1 MQKIIIIGA
10 GLCGTLLAIRLGQRG
25 YHVQMY
31 EKRGDMRKEGVEA
44 GRSINLA
51 LSHRGL
57 MALEQAGLAE
67 AVKAYCIPMHGRQI
81 HTLAGQTF
89 DSPYSGRP
97 QDYINSVSRSTLNI
111 ALLNAADEMAHVN
124 ISFNHK
130 CEGVNLD
137 AGSANLINL
146 TTGEKFT
153 EEGTVVIGTD
163 GAGSAVRR
171 SMMAQTTKLRFNY
184 EQSFLEHG
192 YKELTIPPGPNGT
205 YRIEKNALHIWPRDE
220 FMIIALPNL
229 DGSFTVTMFHPY
241 GGKYGLD
248 NLRTKP
254 QVAAFFEKYFSTLI
268 PHTPDYLEDFFKN
281 PTGTLGTIRCA
292 PWQAYGRTLV
302 MGDAAHAIVP
312 FYGQGMNASFED
324 VRVFDDILG
333 ANEGNW
339 EKIFTEFQ
347 VARIENAR
355 AIGEL
360 ALDNFH
366 EMQDKVNDAIFIKK
380 RNLERQLED
389 QFPDYYS
396 KYSLVTFQPKLPYA
410 EAMARGRQQD
420 DFLMEL
426 CARDTIPKLE
436 KVMEGIRALTP

>member
-25 YHVQMY
+25 YNVQMY

-67 AVKAYCIPMHGRQI
+67 AVKEYCIPMHGRQI

-89 DSPYSGRP
+89 DSAYSGRP

-111 ALLNAADEMAHVN
+111 ALLNAADEMDHVN
-124 ISFNHK
+124 IAFDHK
-130 CEGVNLD
+130 CNSVNLD
-137 AGSANLINL
+137 AGSANLMNL
-146 TTGEKFT
+146 TTGENFT
-153 EEGTVVIGTD
+153 DEGAVVIGTD

-171 SMMAQTTKLRFNY
+171 SMMGQTTKLRFNY

-241 GGKYGLD
+241 GGEYGLN
-248 NLRTKP
+248 NLTTKE
-254 QVAAFFEKYFSTLI
+254 QVAAFFEKYFPTLT

-324 VRVFDDILG
+324 VRVFDDIL
-333 ANEGNW
+333 NEHEGDW
-339 EKIFTEFQ
+339 GKIFMEFQ
-347 VARIENAR
+347 AARIENAN

-366 EMQDKVNDAIFIKK
+366 EMQDKTNDAIFIKK
-380 RNLERQLED
+380 RNLERKLED
-389 QFPDYYS
+389 QFSDYYS
-396 KYSLVTFQPKLPYA
+396 KYSLVTFQPKLPYS
-410 EAMARGRQQD
+410 EAMDRGRRQD
-420 DFLMEL
+420 AYLMEL
-426 CARDTIPKLE
+426 CAREENPDLE
-436 KVMEGIRALTP
+436 KVMEGIRSLS

>member
-1 MQKIIIIGA
+1 MQKIIIVGA

-25 YHVQMY
+25 YNVQMY

-51 LSHRGL
+51 LSDRGL
-57 MALEQAGLAE
+57 LALEQAGLA
-67 AVKAYCIPMHGRQI
+67 ASVRAYCIPMHGRQI
-81 HTLAGQTF
+81 HTLAGERF
-89 DSPYSGRP
+89 LSPYSGRSE
-97 QDYINSVSRSTLNI
+97 DYINSVSRSGLNV
-111 ALLNAADEMAHVN
+111 ALLNEADKMDHVN
-124 ISFNHK
+124 IAFNHK
-130 CEGVNLD
+130 CLSVDLA
-137 AGSANLINL
+137 AGSANFTDL
-146 TTGEKFT
+146 TTGENFT
-153 EEGTVVIGTD
+153 DEGAVVIGTD

-171 SMMAQTTKLRFNY
+171 SMMAKTTNLRFNY

-241 GGKYGLD
+241 GGEYGLD
-248 NLRTKP
+248 QLTTKDK
-254 QVAAFFEKYFSTLI
+254 VAAFFEKFFPTLI
-268 PHTPDYLEDFFKN
+268 PHTPTYLEDFFNN
-281 PTGTLGTIRCA
+281 PTGTLGTIRCS

-324 VRVFDDILG
+324 VRVFDEILEQH
-333 ANEGNW
+333 EGNW
-339 EKIFTEFQ
+339 EKIFKEFQ
-347 VARIENAR
+347 AARVENAN

-366 EMQDKVNDAIFIKK
+366 EMQDKTNDPIFIKK
-380 RNLERQLED
+380 RNLERQLEN
-389 QFPDYYS
+389 QFSDYYS

-410 EAMARGRQQD
+410 EAMARGRKQD
-420 DFLMEL
+420 EFLMQL
-426 CARDTIPKLE
+426 CAKEENPDPE
-436 KVMEGIRALTP
+436 MVMKQVRSLSF

>member
-25 YHVQMY
+25 YNVQMY
-31 EKRGDMRKEGVEA
+31 EKRGDMRKQGVEA

-57 MALEQAGLAE
+57 MALEQVGLAE
-67 AVKAYCIPMHGRQI
+67 AVKKYCIPMHGRQI
-81 HTLAGQTF
+81 HTLAGTTF

-111 ALLNAADEMAHVN
+111 ALLNAADEMDHVN
-124 ISFNHK
+124 IVFNHK
-130 CEGVNLD
+130 CNGVHLD
-137 AGSANLINL
+137 AGSANLTNIA
-146 TTGEKFT
+146 TGESFT
-153 EEGTVVIGTD
+153 DQGAIVIGTD

-241 GGKYGLD
+241 GGTYGLD
-248 NLRTKP
+248 NLNTKEK
-254 QVAAFFEKYFSTLI
+254 VAAFFKKFFPTLI

-333 ANEGNW
+333 ENEGDW
-339 EKIFTEFQ
+339 KKIFMEFQ
-347 VARIENAR
+347 AARIENAK
-355 AIGEL
+355 AIGDL

-366 EMQDKVNDAIFIKK
+366 EMQDKTNDAVFIKK
-380 RNLERQLED
+380 RNVERQLED

-410 EAMARGRQQD
+410 EAMARGRKQD
-420 DFLMEL
+420 EFLMEL
-426 CARDTIPKLE
+426 CAREENPDLE
-436 KVMEGIRALTP
+436 KVMEGIRALT